1 MKENHK
7 ISFYFKPAESSSEPH
22 PVAGVKRPSIKDGP
36 GSSSPLTSCPPDLS
50 SPVQLTS
57 SLSEPKQEQVILQD
71 RSRNDSSGA
80 AETSHRQHTPM
91 DEPAASSFTTVPGSQ
106 RVFKDG
112 QIVITA
118 SDDDDDDYSINSI
131 AISTD
136 ELLAKFLGTSGQNE
150 EGSDTDMSGSKGR
163 KGSRAKPKPKSKEAQ
178 TATARTTHKFSLDDL
193 VADAMHD
200 KEREAQVS
208 AAKVLIQES
217 MGKYKTKGKNPADKD
232 DIYASLV
239 SDASDPVAVRR
250 LKDAVLRTEA
260 LRQGISWSF
269 FRYDP
274 PTVDVEPFPILS
286 VDPESWEG
294 ILRVATEPR
303 DELRFAYISTLQ
315 VPSLV
320 QPSHIDRLFATLGAK
335 SSALDASEPLVPDTR
350 NVDEEES
357 SPPIDRK
364 YLLSVLALLSNVAEK
379 LNALT
384 REHTLKILFRL
395 ALDETVMNDGAVCAE
410 ARRAIPA
417 LFGQSRSSA
426 LPEANA
432 HELAQNT
439 YQTIKDTTLQ
449 CLLLRNIPPI
459 TPEIALFRCRLAS
472 TFLFMDSSPLDK
484 SDAELINLRKISS
497 QLKGERFKVNEHR
510 PEDKE
515 PFDFASLAALTT
527 ILDVAIDSGTLQRSF
542 LDREEEI
549 EFNKQVDKLADRVK
563 AIFTA
568 IQDSGA
574 SHMKRT
580 EAKES
585 LQALHYRLV
594 YTVRTKPVLKKSY
607 FVSSNDDDSA
617 GGSGKRDILE
627 KFLGVR

>member
-294 ILRVATEPR
+294 ILRGEMS
-303 DELRFAYISTLQ
+303 STTC
-315 VPSLV
+315 
-320 QPSHIDRLFATLGAK
+320 R
-335 SSALDASEPLVPDTR
+335 AL
-350 NVDEEES
+350 
-357 SPPIDRK
+357 
-364 YLLSVLALLSNVAEK
+364 
-379 LNALT
+379 
-384 REHTLKILFRL
+384 
-395 ALDETVMNDGAVCAE
+395 
-410 ARRAIPA
+410 
-417 LFGQSRSSA
+417 
-426 LPEANA
+426 
-432 HELAQNT
+432 
-439 YQTIKDTTLQ
+439 
-449 CLLLRNIPPI
+449 
-459 TPEIALFRCRLAS
+459 
-472 TFLFMDSSPLDK
+472 
-484 SDAELINLRKISS
+484 
-497 QLKGERFKVNEHR
+497 
-510 PEDKE
+510 
-515 PFDFASLAALTT
+515 
-527 ILDVAIDSGTLQRSF
+527 SF
-542 LDREEEI
+542 L
-549 EFNKQVDKLADRVK
+549 L
-563 AIFTA
+563 
-568 IQDSGA
+568 
-574 SHMKRT
+574 
-580 EAKES
+580 
-585 LQALHYRLV
+585 Y
-594 YTVRTKPVLKKSY
+594 
-607 FVSSNDDDSA
+607 
-617 GGSGKRDILE
+617 
-627 KFLGVR
+627 